1 MHSLITFGEDGRS
14 GCWNLR
20 FFRDF
25 YDWELEG
32 ENDLMDLLCSG

>member
-1 MHSLITFGEDGRS
+1 MHSLIMFGEDGRS